1 MLNRERIFQ
10 LIHENR
16 DQIDQFGVKRIGLFG
31 SFVDDTNTSDSDVD
45 LLVEFDKGK
54 KTFDNYMDLKFFLEN
69 LFQRDVDLVIKDTV
83 KKTLRSHIFGSVQYA
98 T

>member
-10 LIHENR
+10 LIGENR
-16 DQIDQFGVKRIGLFG
+16 DRIDQFGVKRIGLFG
-31 SFVDDTNTSDSDVD
+31 SFVNDTSTSDSDVD

-54 KTFDNYMDLKFFLEN
+54 KTFDNYMDLKFFLES
-69 LFQRDVDLVIKDTV
+69 LFQRDVDLVIKDAV
-83 KKTLRSHIFGSVQYA
+83 KKTLRSHIFGSVEYA